1 MPITIPDSG
10 SDPTQS
16 SGFLGAGADV
26 SVKTLEPA
34 NRVITSVENGITVC
48 DSLVYAWQKGIHNA
62 ARITAKINGERPY
75 GKQMLKSKGK
85 GHKRNI
91 STRFL
96 AQMVAKI
103 EPRFFMPVRQASTL
117 TSATL
122 PAVWPDGPVKTEK
135 FGRRLTNTIRA
146 WPKWDYFIEGF
157 AHEITS
163 FGVGYA
169 VWFDKY
175 EWKPTLIR
183 MDKGF
188 CPQGT
193 EIMDDDLQFF
203 CVKWQYHP
211 NDLLKLLK
219 ASVDAGRK
227 EWQRKACVDAINKA
241 APPPVGPTF
250 DKWRDYEDLIRQSVW
265 SIAYYKAMRLI
276 DTYHLFVRE
285 HTGKVSH
292 YVYWRDGT
300 KTGEDND
307 EDNRLLYS
315 SEDEYDS
322 ISEVCVPV
330 VFGYG
335 DGSIQGSWGAGQLLF
350 DMAGQVEIAR
360 NDAMDAQAA
369 SSKMKLQASEGKNI
383 NDIKMT
389 INDDMMAV
397 EGAQFAQPGA
407 ALPTNSQGYKML
419 DDEFTMWAMQL
430 VGNYIPPISLQ
441 PSDTKAAAIN
451 AASGEQ
457 QEVQMKNL
465 ENFLKH
471 IARIIRPMGKRLS
484 DPTNPYD
491 DSKEFRKGLLTDDSL
506 TEEEINKLVNQPVI
520 KTITEFTPA
529 AAQARAQFA
538 QSRLMG
544 PSSSLYDPRKLEE
557 IQAQGVPG
565 GKAVVDY
572 AMVKVQDGT
581 NAAGENRQQTLENTT
596 LRTGVDPGVLA
607 QDNDWVHMQNLKP
620 GLQAATARGDP
631 TQIEALQA
639 GLKHYAAH
647 YSAGVAKK
655 GIPPDQV
662 NPEKSW
668 IAELEKAI
676 QTHMIRHQATLLTQ
690 QAGAPPIPQNPGAML
705 GAPEQTPPAPVAT
718 GPDQTQV
725 PPALPPGQAP
735 KVVHNVKIKTDPTT
749 GRVTEQSATQT
760 RQG

>member
-1 MPITIPDSG
+1 MSITIPDSG
-10 SDPTQS
+10 SDTKQN
-16 SGFLGAGADV
+16 SGFLGQGADV
-26 SVKTLEPA
+26 DPKTLEVGQ
-34 NRVITSVENGITVC
+34 RVIKDADSAMTICE
-48 DSLVYAWQKGIHNA
+48 SLVYSWQKGIYNA
-62 ARITAKINGERPY
+62 ARITAKLSGERPY

-96 AQMVAKI
+96 SQMVAKI
-103 EPRFFMPVRQASTL
+103 EPRFFMPLRQSSTL
-117 TSATL
+117 TAAEL
-122 PAVWPDGPVKTEK
+122 PSDWPDGPVKTDK
-135 FGRRLTNTIRA
+135 FRRRLTNTIKA
-146 WPKWDYFIEGF
+146 WPKWDYFVEGL
-157 AHEITS
+157 AHEVAA
-163 FGVGYA
+163 FGLGYA

-188 CPQGT
+188 IPQGT

-203 CVKWQYHP
+203 CVKYQYHP

-219 ASVDAGRK
+219 ESNEAGRS
-227 EWQRKACVDAINKA
+227 EWKKKACVEAINKA

-265 SIAYYKAMRLI
+265 SIAYYKALRLI

-292 YVYWRDGT
+292 YILWKDGT

-307 EDNRLLYS
+307 SDSRLLYES
-315 SEDEYDS
+315 LDEYDS

-350 DMAGQVEIAR
+350 DMANQVEIAR
-360 NDAMDAQAA
+360 NDAMDAQAS
-369 SSKMKLQASEGKNI
+369 SSKMKLQASEGKNV

-407 ALPTNSQGYKML
+407 ALPTNSQGFKML

-451 AASGEQ
+451 AATGEQ

-471 IARIIRPMGKRLS
+471 IARIIYPIGKRLS

-491 DSKEFRKGLLTDDSL
+491 DSKEFRADLLEDDQL
-506 TEEEINKLVNQPVI
+506 TEVEIEKLVNQPVI

-529 AAQARAQFA
+529 AATARAQFA

-544 PSSSLYDPRKLEE
+544 PSAQFYDPRKLEE
-557 IQAQGVPG
+557 IQAQGLPG
-565 GKAVVDY
+565 GKAVIDY
-572 AMVKVQDGT
+572 AMIPAQDQT
-581 NAAGENRQQTLENTT
+581 IAAEAQRMQTIEGTT
-596 LRTGVDPGVLA
+596 LATGTDVGVLA
-607 QDNDWVHMQNLKP
+607 HDNDWVHMQTMKQ
-620 GLQAATARGDP
+620 GLQSAVQRGDP
-631 TQIEALQA
+631 SQMQALQA
-639 GLKHYAAH
+639 GLRH
-647 YSAGVAKK
+647 YSAHYASGVAKK

-662 NPEKSW
+662 NPEKSF
-668 IAELEKAI
+668 ISELEKAI
-676 QTHMIRHQATLLTQ
+676 QAHMIRHAATQLTNQFNAPVQ
-690 QAGAPPIPQNPGAML
+690 QPNPANMMGAPDQQVAVPQS
-705 GAPEQTPPAPVAT
+705 T
-718 GPDQTQV
+718 GPDQTQT
-725 PPALPPGQAP
+725 PPALPPPPQP
-735 KVVHNVKIKTDPTT
+735 EVTHIVKYKHDKQT
-749 GRVTEQSATQT
+749 GVMTEASATQK
-760 RQG
+760 RKG